1 MAIGRQ
7 YPDWCCG
14 RAQAHCF
21 RPVGRVGSSGWLRY
35 LMRERFDHSR
45 RAPERADI
53 ASDERDAV

>member
-7 YPDWCCG
+7 YPGLCCG
-14 RAQAHCF
+14 RARAHCF
-21 RPVGRVGSSGWLRY
+21 RPVGRAGSSGWLRY
-35 LMRERFDHSR
+35 LIQERFDRSG